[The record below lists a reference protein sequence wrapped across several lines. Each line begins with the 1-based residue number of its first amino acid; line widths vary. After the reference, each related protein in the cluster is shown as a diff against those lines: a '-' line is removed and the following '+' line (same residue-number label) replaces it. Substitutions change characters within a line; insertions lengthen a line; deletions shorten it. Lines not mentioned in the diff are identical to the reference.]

1 MRYSTLP
8 LLGLIGLVLGCGTA
22 TQPAAQAGAS
32 PEEQVKA
39 AFVTLQQAL
48 KDQKTDDIWELLD
61 KNTQADAGR
70 AADAWK
76 QKLAKAD
83 AEDVKKQMGIDA
95 EELSKLTGK
104 GFLKTKAFAED
115 EEINELT
122 RAKDIDVK
130 MDSKDRATVSYP
142 DEKKK
147 DEKDHVKF
155 IKQDGKWKALLGMKQ
170 PL

>member
-22 TQPAAQAGAS
+22 TQPASQAGAA

-83 AEDVKKQMGIDA
+83 ADDVKKQMGIDA
-95 EELSKLTGK
+95 EELNKLTGK
-104 GFLKTKAFAED
+104 GFLKTKAFSED
-115 EEINELT
+115 NEIKELAN
-122 RAKDIDVK
+122 AKDPEVK
-130 MDSKDRATVSYP
+130 MDGKDRATVSYP
-142 DEKKK
+142 DAKKPG
-147 DEKDHVKF
+147 EKDHVKF
-155 IKQDGKWKALLGMKQ
+155 IKQDGKWKALLPMNP